1 MLESPTIF
9 STSAPLKQTTLSA
22 QSYVLS
28 LASLP
33 SLYAASASSPSNVI
47 DLFDKSTLQ
56 GVQTLSGHGVATTS
70 LKAVDTIANLSR
82 TSLVTSGKDG
92 LVNVWDE
99 RSNTVSIKSKPGFS
113 LVAWIWQ
120 VLTAQIKNAC
130 FSSDHLW

>member
-92 LVNVWDE
+92 LVNVWD
-99 RSNTVSIKSKPGFS
+99 
-113 LVAWIWQ
+113 
-120 VLTAQIKNAC
+120 
-130 FSSDHLW
+130 